1 MSPKAA
7 DVAPMFHA
15 ATTTFFCA
23 MRENDLTLV
32 KPTEGQDWPGDN
44 QVTWLMNAASE
55 RTCYHGHEREVQ
67 DRIDT

>member
-32 KPTEGQDWPGDN
+32 TPTERQDWPGDN
-44 QVTWLMNAASE
+44 QVTWPMNAAIE
-55 RTCYHGHEREVQ
+55 RNCYERHERGVQ
-67 DRIDT
+67 DRIET

>member
-32 KPTEGQDWPGDN
+32 KPDKTGQATTKSPG
-44 QVTWLMNAASE
+44 Q
-55 RTCYHGHEREVQ
+55 
-67 DRIDT
+67 